1 MTDKQ
6 ALTSTSGNPPNPP
19 LAKGGNGGFGRGAR
33 GEGKHLGM
41 VVDGSL
47 TRGVEIRLD
56 PSTSV
61 EDIKVG
67 TFVTVQGERLRFFG
81 VVTDVALGAAD
92 PGLKYNPPDVQ
103 DPFIHQ
109 VVAGTTAYGTITVL
123 PTLTMPAALGDSA
136 GPMPAKTVPA
146 HFSGAYT
153 ASERDVQT
161 VFGNEDERHFWI
173 GHPLDMEE
181 KLCLDLKA
189 LVERSIGVFGKS
201 GTGKTFLT
209 RLLLIGIL
217 QSDLASSLIFDMH
230 SEYGWQGRDTER
242 ARAVKGLKQLFPSKV
257 AVFSLDEESSRR
269 RGLSPDEV
277 VRISYDEIEPEDVE
291 VLQENLGLSDVA
303 TQAAY
308 NVYRKLG
315 ARQWLHDFL
324 SLEGQDAVFDL
335 ASEIG
340 VHPQALGALY
350 NRLSR
355 LKRYGFLG
363 PAVQYDSVQRIL
375 EQLDRGMHVVLEF
388 GRYGN
393 DLNSYILVANLLT
406 RRIHE
411 RYVRRKEEAE
421 GGAGPEPRPLVITI
435 EESHK
440 FLSPSVAS
448 QTIFGTI
455 AREMRKYNV
464 TLMVIDQRPG
474 AIDSEVMS
482 QLGTKLTCLLN
493 DEKDIEAVLA
503 GAPGSRELRTVL
515 SRLESTQQALIFG
528 HAVPM
533 PVVVRTREYGS
544 AQSYAELNRP
554 ARRRGRDGTASSG
567 RSLEEE
573 IKELFNG

>member
-1 MTDKQ
+1 MTNGPGPT
-6 ALTSTSGNPPNPP
+6 LH
-19 LAKGGNGGFGRGAR
+19 GG
-33 GEGKHLGM
+33 KLMGM

-67 TFVTVQGERLRFFG
+67 AFVTVHGEKLRFFG

-92 PGLKYNPPDVQ
+92 PGLKYTPPDVQ
-103 DPFIHQ
+103 DPFIAQ
-109 VVAGTTAYGTITVL
+109 VVAGTTAYGTISVL
-123 PTLTMPAALGDSA
+123 PTLTMPPVLGDSA
-136 GPMPAKTVPA
+136 APMPAKTVPA
-146 HFSGAYT
+146 HFSGAYA
-153 ASERDVQT
+153 ASEREVEM
-161 VFGNEDERHFWI
+161 VFGREDERHFWI
-173 GHPLDMEE
+173 GNPLDMET
-181 KLCLDLKA
+181 KVCLDLKS
-189 LVERSIGVFGKS
+189 LVERSVGVFGKS

-209 RLLLIGIL
+209 RLLLVGIL
-217 QSDLASSLIFDMH
+217 QSKLASTLVFDMH
-230 SEYGWQGRDTER
+230 SEYGWQGRREGGTV
-242 ARAVKGLKQLFPSKV
+242 VKGLKQLYPSKV

-277 VRISYDEIEPEDVE
+277 VRIGYDEIQPEDVE
-291 VLQENLGLSDVA
+291 VLQENLGLSDTA

-308 NVYRKLG
+308 NVQRKLG
-315 ARQWLHDFL
+315 TRQWLQRFL
-324 SLEGQDAVFDL
+324 DMEGRDAVFDL
-335 ASEIG
+335 ASEIS
-340 VHPQALGALY
+340 VQPQALGALH

-355 LKRYGFLG
+355 LKRYGFLDSTAG
-363 PAVQYDSVQRIL
+363 EDSVERIL
-375 EQLDRGMHVVLEF
+375 RHLDRGMHVVLEF

-393 DLNSYILVANLLT
+393 DLNAYILVTNLLT

-421 GGAGPEPRPLVITI
+421 GGAGVEPTSLVITI

-482 QLGTKLTCLLN
+482 QIGTKLTCLLDN
-493 DEKDIEAVLA
+493 DRDVDAVLG

-533 PVVVRTREYGS
+533 PVVVHTREYGS
-544 AQSYAELNRP
+544 PQSYEELAARP
-554 ARRRGRDGTASSG
+554 AQRRASDGAFSE

-573 IKELFNG
+573 LEDLF